1 MEASKS
7 GLFGLKLFLF
17 SLVGIFSSG
26 AHAAGYPAPVEVA
39 EVEQRWLAPVVWVAG
54 LVTSRN
60 DAQLASEAEGR
71 LTKVVEEGTKVK
83 QGEVIAR
90 IDDSLLK
97 IAFSEAETAVSQIQ
111 VRLDFLD
118 REVERLRSLA
128 RQNNAAR
135 TQLDETESDRDGTL
149 SQLAAARAR
158 LMTAQERL
166 DRAVLRAP
174 FDGVV
179 VARLKRVGE
188 WVGRGE
194 VVIEMVDPAALE
206 IEAAAPLRLGPFLKV
221 GQSVAVEIDDRVV
234 DVRLRQI
241 VNVAQGPSHLLP
253 IKLALAGQGFYAG
266 QPVRLALP
274 AAKPRKVL
282 AMPRD
287 AMVLRSGRVMV
298 YRVKADNTAEALA
311 VTTGVAQ
318 GDFIEVQGALK
329 AGDRVVTRG
338 GERLRPGQPLRLLGD
353 AAQSWGGQSS
363 AVGNGWW
370 PSEKHGEDGQQAQKR
385 QLASASQWPD
395 RKQWSNHNSSGNQ
408 AAGEE

>member
-1 MEASKS
+1 MTISAETVGLEASKS

-17 SLVGIFSSG
+17 SLVNILSG
-26 AHAAGYPAPVEVA
+26 GVYAAGYPAPVEVA

-71 LTKVVEEGTKVK
+71 LTRVAEEGTQVK

-179 VARLKRVGE
+179 VARLKRAGE

-194 VVIEMVDPAALE
+194 AVIEMVDPAALE

-221 GQSVAVEIDDRVV
+221 GQSVSVEIDGRTIDAK
-234 DVRLRQI
+234 LRQI
-241 VNVAQGPSHLLP
+241 VKVARGPSHLLP
-253 IKLALAGQGFYAG
+253 IKLALAG
-266 QPVRLALP
+266 
-274 AAKPRKVL
+274 
-282 AMPRD
+282 
-287 AMVLRSGRVMV
+287 
-298 YRVKADNTAEALA
+298 
-311 VTTGVAQ
+311 
-318 GDFIEVQGALK
+318 
-329 AGDRVVTRG
+329 
-338 GERLRPGQPLRLLGD
+338 PGL
-353 AAQSWGGQSS
+353 
-363 AVGNGWW
+363 
-370 PSEKHGEDGQQAQKR
+370 
-385 QLASASQWPD
+385 
-395 RKQWSNHNSSGNQ
+395 
-408 AAGEE
+408 

>member
-17 SLVGIFSSG
+17 SLVNILSG
-26 AHAAGYPAPVEVA
+26 GVYAAGYPAPVEVA
-39 EVEQRWLAPVVWVAG
+39 EVEQCWLAPVVWVAG

-71 LTKVVEEGTKVK
+71 LTRVAEEGTQVK

-194 VVIEMVDPAALE
+194 AVIEMVDPAALE

-221 GQSVAVEIDDRVV
+221 GQSVSVEIDGRTIDAK
-234 DVRLRQI
+234 LRQI
-241 VNVAQGPSHLLP
+241 VKVARGPSHLLP
-253 IKLALAGQGFYAG
+253 IKLALAGPGLYAG

-274 AAKPRKVL
+274 AARPRKVL

-298 YRVKADNTAEALA
+298 YRVKADNTAEALV
-311 VTTGVAQ
+311 VTTGIAQ
-318 GDFIEVQGALK
+318 GDLIEVKGALK

-338 GERLRPGQPLRLLGD
+338 GERLRPGQPLRLLGG
-353 AAQSWGGQSS
+353 AAQSWGEQSS
-363 AVGNGWW
+363 AGAMAG
-370 PSEKHGEDGQQAQKR
+370 PDEKHGGDGGQGQKR

-395 RKQWSNHNSSGNQ
+395 KKQWSNHNSSGNQ